1 MSSIPQTTDN
11 GNSVSDFATKFM
23 KRFHI
28 GRLLFRCNAG
38 KEKGIP
44 AMDIFRYL
52 FCMMFSDRSIYMQ
65 MKTGIF
71 EGTFSKNTIYRF
83 LNDVRIN
90 WQRFTTLLSADII
103 CRFMKPLTDEKRKD
117 VFIVDDSLFDRSRS
131 KKVEL
136 LARVFD
142 HCSMKYRS
150 GFRMLTLGWS
160 DGNSFVP
167 VNHCL
172 LSAAEDKNLLCAGKH
187 YDGRSLAG
195 RRRLQSRRKAT
206 DVMVEL
212 IHSAQ
217 RAGISAKYVLFD
229 SWFSAPKT
237 ILALKN
243 QEHLDTIAMMKK
255 SKTKYICEGQ
265 KLNVKEIY
273 SRNKKRR
280 GRSRYLLSVLV
291 EIEKDGES
299 IPAKL
304 VYVRNK
310 SRRKDWLVLI
320 STDTQLSEEEIIRI
334 YGKRWD
340 IEVFFKA
347 CKSYLNLVKEYR
359 GISYDAMNAH
369 VAIVFSRYMM
379 LSVAQR
385 ENEDD
390 RTICELCF
398 CLLDEMEDITFSRSM
413 CIIIEALVDA
423 VMEHFHIT
431 EAQLEEFT
439 SSFIHRLPKYMQE
452 ALERQETAALK
463 YFVG

>member
-23 KRFHI
+23 KRFHL
-28 GRLLFRCNAG
+28 GKLLFKCNAG

-44 AMDIFRYL
+44 VMDVFRFL
-52 FCMMFSDRSIYMQ
+52 FCMMFSDRSFYMQ
-65 MKTGIF
+65 MKTGTF
-71 EGTFSKNTIYRF
+71 REGFSKNTIYRF
-83 LNDVRIN
+83 LNNARTN

-103 CRFMKPLTDEKRKD
+103 NGFMKPLTDEKRKD

-131 KKVEL
+131 KKTEL

-142 HCSMKYRS
+142 HCSMKYRA

-172 LSAAEDKNLLCAGKH
+172 LSAAEDKNLLCEGNAC
-187 YDGRSLAG
+187 DGRSLAG
-195 RRRLQSRRKAT
+195 RRRLQARRKAT

-212 IHSAQ
+212 IHSA
-217 RAGISAKYVLFD
+217 RCAGITARYVLFD

-237 ILALKN
+237 MIALKN
-243 QEHLDTIAMMKK
+243 QEHLDTIAMVRK
-255 SKTKYICEGQ
+255 SKTKYLYNGE

-280 GRSRYLLSVLV
+280 GRSRYLLSVPV
-291 EIEKDGES
+291 TVEKDGES
-299 IPAKL
+299 IQAKF

-310 SRRKDWLVLI
+310 SKRKDWLVI
-320 STDTQLSEEEIIRI
+320 VSTDTGLSEEEIIRV

-390 RTICELCF
+390 KTICELCF

-413 CIIIEALVDA
+413 CIIIDTLMDA
-423 VMEHFHIT
+423 VMEYFHIT

-439 SSFIHRLPKYMQE
+439 ASFIQRLPQYMQE
-452 ALERQETAALK
+452 ALERKEIAA
-463 YFVG
+463 

>member
-23 KRFHI
+23 KRFHL
-28 GRLLFRCNAG
+28 GKLLFKCNAG

-44 AMDIFRYL
+44 VMDVFRFL
-52 FCMMFSDRSIYMQ
+52 FCMMFSDRSFYMQ
-65 MKTGIF
+65 MKTGTF
-71 EGTFSKNTIYRF
+71 GEGFSKNTIYRF
-83 LNDVRIN
+83 LNNARTN

-103 CRFMKPLTDEKRKD
+103 NSFMKPLTNEERKD
-117 VFIVDDSLFDRSRS
+117 VFIIDDSLFDRSRS
-131 KKVEL
+131 KKTEL
-136 LARVFD
+136 PARVFD

-167 VNHCL
+167 VSHCL
-172 LSAAEDKNLLCAGKH
+172 LSAAEDKNLLCEGNAC
-187 YDGRSLAG
+187 DGRSLAG
-195 RRRLQSRRKAT
+195 RRRLQARRKAT

-212 IHSAQ
+212 IHSA
-217 RAGISAKYVLFD
+217 RCAGITARYVLFD

-237 ILALKN
+237 MIALKN
-243 QEHLDTIAMMKK
+243 QEHLDTIAMVKK
-255 SKTKYICEGQ
+255 SKTKYLYNGE

-280 GRSRYLLSVLV
+280 GCSRYLLSVSVTV
-291 EIEKDGES
+291 EKEGES
-299 IPAKL
+299 IPAKF

-310 SRRKDWLVLI
+310 SKRKDWLVI
-320 STDTQLSEEEIIRI
+320 VSTDTELSEEEIIRV

-385 ENEDD
+385 ENTDD
-390 RTICELCF
+390 KTICELCF
-398 CLLDEMEDITFSRSM
+398 CLLDEMEDITFSRSVH
-413 CIIIEALVDA
+413 IIIDALMDT
-423 VMEHFHIT
+423 VMEYFHIT
-431 EAQLEEFT
+431 EAQLDEFT
-439 SSFIHRLPKYMQE
+439 VSFIQRLPKYMQE
-452 ALERQETAALK
+452 ALERKEVAA
-463 YFVG
+463 

>member
-23 KRFHI
+23 QRFHL
-28 GRLLFRCNAG
+28 GKLLFKCNAG

-44 AMDIFRYL
+44 VMDVFRFL
-52 FCMMFSDRSIYMQ
+52 FCMMFSDRSFYMQ
-65 MKTGIF
+65 MKTGTF
-71 EGTFSKNTIYRF
+71 REGFSKNTIYRF
-83 LNDVRIN
+83 LNNARTN

-103 CRFMKPLTDEKRKD
+103 NGFMKPLTDEKRKD

-131 KKVEL
+131 KKTEL

-142 HCSMKYRS
+142 HCSMKYRA

-172 LSAAEDKNLLCAGKH
+172 LSAAEDKNLLCEGNA

-195 RRRLQSRRKAT
+195 RRRLQARRKAT

-212 IHSAQ
+212 IHSA
-217 RAGISAKYVLFD
+217 RCAGITARYVLFD

-237 ILALKN
+237 MIALKN
-243 QEHLDTIAMMKK
+243 QEHLDTIAMVKK
-255 SKTKYICEGQ
+255 SKTKYLYNGE

-280 GRSRYLLSVLV
+280 GRSRYLLSVPV
-291 EIEKDGES
+291 TVEKDGES
-299 IPAKL
+299 IPAKF

-310 SRRKDWLVLI
+310 SKRKDWLVI
-320 STDTQLSEEEIIRI
+320 VSTDTGLSEEEIIRV

-390 RTICELCF
+390 KTICELCF

-413 CIIIEALVDA
+413 CIIIDTLMDA
-423 VMEHFHIT
+423 VMEYFHIT

-439 SSFIHRLPKYMQE
+439 ASFIQRLPQYMQE
-452 ALERQETAALK
+452 ALERKEIAA
-463 YFVG
+463 

>member
-1 MSSIPQTTDN
+1 MSSIPRTTDN
-11 GNSVSDFATKFM
+11 GNSVSDFAANFM
-23 KRFHI
+23 KRFHVC
-28 GRLLFRCNAG
+28 RLLFQCNAG

-44 AMDIFRYL
+44 VMDIFRYI

-65 MKTGIF
+65 MKTGTF
-71 EGTFSKNTIYRF
+71 EGAFSKNTIYRF
-83 LNDVRIN
+83 LNDARIN
-90 WQRFTTLLSADII
+90 WQRFATLLSSHII
-103 CRFMKPLTDEKRKD
+103 CHFMKPLTDEKRKD
-117 VFIVDDSLFDRSRS
+117 VFIVDDSLFDRPRS

-136 LARVFD
+136 LAKVFD
-142 HCSMKYRS
+142 HCSMKYRA
-150 GFRMLTLGWS
+150 GLRMLTLGWP

-167 VNHCL
+167 INHCL
-172 LSAAEDKNLLCAGKH
+172 LSAAKDKNLLCEGKH

-195 RRRLQSRRKAT
+195 RIRLQSRRKAT

-217 RAGISAKYVLFD
+217 CAGITAKYVLFD

-237 ILALKN
+237 ILSLKN
-243 QEHLDTIAMMKK
+243 GEHLDTIAMMKK
-255 SKTKYICEGQ
+255 SKTKYTYQGK

-299 IPAKL
+299 IPAKF
-304 VYVRNK
+304 VYIRNK
-310 SRRKDWLVLI
+310 SRRKDWLVLV
-320 STDTQLSEEEIIRI
+320 STDTQLTEEEIIRI

-390 RTICELCF
+390 KTICELCF

-413 CIIIEALVDA
+413 CIIIEALMDT
-423 VMEHFHIT
+423 VMECFHIT

-439 SSFIHRLPKYMQE
+439 TSFVQRLPKYMQE
-452 ALERQETAALK
+452 ALERRETAA
-463 YFVG
+463 

>member
-1 MSSIPQTTDN
+1 
-11 GNSVSDFATKFM
+11 
-23 KRFHI
+23 
-28 GRLLFRCNAG
+28 
-38 KEKGIP
+38 
-44 AMDIFRYL
+44 
-52 FCMMFSDRSIYMQ
+52 
-65 MKTGIF
+65 
-71 EGTFSKNTIYRF
+71 
-83 LNDVRIN
+83 
-90 WQRFTTLLSADII
+90 
-103 CRFMKPLTDEKRKD
+103 MKPLTDEKRKD

-167 VNHCL
+167 VSYSL
-172 LSAAEDKNLLCAGKH
+172 LSAADDKNLLCEAGCH
-187 YDGRSLAG
+187 DGRSLAG
-195 RRRLQSRRKAT
+195 RRRRQSRRKAT

-217 RAGISAKYVLFD
+217 CAGITARYVLFD

-237 ILALKN
+237 IIALKK

-255 SKTKYICEGQ
+255 SKTKYTYQGE

-273 SRNKKRR
+273 SRSRKRR

-291 EIEKDGES
+291 DVEKDGES

-310 SRRKDWLVLI
+310 GNRKDYLVLI
-320 STDTQLSEEEIIRI
+320 STDTELTEEEIIRI

-369 VAIVFSRYMM
+369 VSIVFSRYMM

-390 RTICELCF
+390 RTICELCY
-398 CLLDEMEDITFSRSM
+398 CLLDEMEDITFSRAM
-413 CIIIEALVDA
+413 CIIIDALMDA
-423 VMEHFHIT
+423 VMEYFHIT
-431 EAQLEEFT
+431 ETQLEEFT
-439 SSFIHRLPKYMQE
+439 SSFIHRLPQYMQE
-452 ALERQETAALK
+452 ALERRESAA
-463 YFVG
+463 

>member
-1 MSSIPQTTDN
+1 MSSIPQTTDH
-11 GNSVSDFATKFM
+11 GNNVSDFATQFM

-28 GRLLFRCNAG
+28 GKLLFKCNAG

-44 AMDIFRYL
+44 IMDIFRYL
-52 FCMMFSDRSIYMQ
+52 FCMMFSDRSSYMQ
-65 MKTGIF
+65 MKTGTF
-71 EGTFSKNTIYRF
+71 EGGFSKNTIYRF
-83 LNDVRIN
+83 LNNTRTN
-90 WQRFTTLLSADII
+90 WQRFTTLLSNNII
-103 CRFMKPLTDEKRKD
+103 NDFMKPLTDEKRKD

-131 KKVEL
+131 KKAEL

-150 GFRMLTLGWS
+150 GFRMLALGWS
-160 DGNSFVP
+160 DGNSFIP
-167 VNHCL
+167 VCHCL
-172 LSAAEDKNLLCAGKH
+172 LSAAEDKNLLCEGKQ

-195 RRRLQSRRKAT
+195 RRRLQARRKAT

-217 RAGISAKYVLFD
+217 RAGITARYVLFD

-237 ILALKN
+237 ILALKE
-243 QEHLDTIAMMKK
+243 QEHLDTIAMIKK
-255 SKTKYICEGQ
+255 SKTKYLYNGE

-280 GRSRYLLSVLV
+280 GRSRYLLSVSV
-291 EIEKDGES
+291 MIEKDGES
-299 IPAKL
+299 IPAKF

-310 SRRKDWLVLI
+310 SNRKDWLVLV
-320 STDTQLSEEEIIRI
+320 STDTGLSEEEIIRV

-390 RTICELCF
+390 KTICELCF

-413 CIIIEALVDA
+413 CIIIDALMET
-423 VMEHFHIT
+423 VMEYFHIT
-431 EAQLEEFT
+431 ETQLEEFT
-439 SSFIHRLPKYMQE
+439 ASFIQRLPKYMKE
-452 ALERQETAALK
+452 ALEWKEIAA
-463 YFVG
+463 

>member
-1 MSSIPQTTDN
+1 MSSIPQATDN

-23 KRFHI
+23 QRFHL
-28 GRLLFRCNAG
+28 GKLLFKCNAG

-44 AMDIFRYL
+44 VMDVFRFL
-52 FCMMFSDRSIYMQ
+52 FCMMFSDRSFYMQ
-65 MKTGIF
+65 MKTGTF
-71 EGTFSKNTIYRF
+71 REGFSKNTIYRF
-83 LNDVRIN
+83 LNNARTN

-103 CRFMKPLTDEKRKD
+103 NGFMKPLTDEKRKD

-131 KKVEL
+131 KKTEL

-142 HCSMKYRS
+142 HCSMKYRA

-172 LSAAEDKNLLCAGKH
+172 LSAAEDKNLLCEGNAC
-187 YDGRSLAG
+187 DGRSLAG
-195 RRRLQSRRKAT
+195 RRRLQARRKAT

-212 IHSAQ
+212 IHSA
-217 RAGISAKYVLFD
+217 RCAGITARYVLFD

-237 ILALKN
+237 MIALKN
-243 QEHLDTIAMMKK
+243 QEHLDTIAMVKK
-255 SKTKYICEGQ
+255 SKTKYLYNGE

-280 GRSRYLLSVLV
+280 GRSRYLLSVPV
-291 EIEKDGES
+291 TVEKDGES
-299 IPAKL
+299 IPAKF

-310 SRRKDWLVLI
+310 SKRKDWLVI
-320 STDTQLSEEEIIRI
+320 VSTDTGLSEEEIIRV

-390 RTICELCF
+390 KTICELCF

-413 CIIIEALVDA
+413 CIIIDTLMDA
-423 VMEHFHIT
+423 VMEYFHIT

-439 SSFIHRLPKYMQE
+439 ASFIQRLPQYMQE
-452 ALERQETAALK
+452 ALERKEIAA
-463 YFVG
+463 

>member
-1 MSSIPQTTDN
+1 MSSIPQITDN
-11 GNSVSDFATKFM
+11 GNNVSDFATKFL

-28 GRLLFRCNAG
+28 GRLLFKCNAG

-44 AMDIFRYL
+44 VMDIFRYL

-65 MKTGIF
+65 MKTGSF
-71 EGTFSKNTIYRF
+71 EGAFSKNTIYRF
-83 LNDVRIN
+83 LNDARVN
-90 WQRFTTLLSADII
+90 WQRFTMLLSAEII
-103 CRFMKPLTDEKRKD
+103 CHFMKPLTDEKRKD

-131 KKVEL
+131 KKVEM

-142 HCSMKYRS
+142 HCSMKYKS

-160 DGNSFVP
+160 DGNSFIP
-167 VNHCL
+167 VSHSL
-172 LSAAEDKNLLCAGKH
+172 LSAAEDKNLLCGGKR

-217 RAGISAKYVLFD
+217 HAGITAKYVLFD

-237 ILALKN
+237 ILELKN

-255 SKTKYICEGQ
+255 SKTKYRYQGER
-265 KLNVKEIY
+265 LNVKEIY
-273 SRNKKRR
+273 CRNKKRR

-291 EIEKDGES
+291 ELEKDEES

-304 VYVRNK
+304 VFVRNK
-310 SRRKDWLVLI
+310 SKRKDWLVLV
-320 STDTQLSEEEIIRI
+320 STDTSISEEEIIRI

-347 CKSYLNLVKEYR
+347 CKSYLKLVKEYR
-359 GISYDAMNAH
+359 GISYDAMGAH

-390 RTICELCF
+390 KTICEHCF

-413 CIIIEALVDA
+413 CIIIDALMDT
-423 VMEHFHIT
+423 VMEYFHIT

-439 SSFIHRLPKYMQE
+439 ASFVHRLPKYMQD
-452 ALERQETAALK
+452 ALKRRETAA
-463 YFVG
+463 

>member
-1 MSSIPQTTDN
+1 MSSIPQITDN

-23 KRFHI
+23 KRFHL
-28 GRLLFRCNAG
+28 GRLLFKCNAG

-44 AMDIFRYL
+44 VMDIFRYL
-52 FCMMFSDRSIYMQ
+52 FCMMFADRSVYMQ
-65 MKTGIF
+65 MKTGTYG
-71 EGTFSKNTIYRF
+71 ESFSKNTIYRF
-83 LNDVRIN
+83 LNNARTN

-103 CRFMKPLTDEKRKD
+103 NSFMKPLTNEDRKD
-117 VFIVDDSLFDRSRS
+117 VFIIDDSLFDRSRS

-142 HCSMKYRS
+142 HCSMKYKA

-167 VNHCL
+167 VSYSL
-172 LSAAEDKNLLCAGKH
+172 LSAAEDKNLLCEAGH
-187 YDGRSLAG
+187 HDGRSLAG
-195 RRRLQSRRKAT
+195 RRRRQSRRKAT

-217 RAGISAKYVLFD
+217 CAGISAKYVLFD

-237 ILALKN
+237 MIALKKK
-243 QEHLDTIAMMKK
+243 ERLDTIAMLKK
-255 SKTKYICEGQ
+255 SKTKYAYSG
-265 KLNVKEIY
+265 KRLNVKEIY
-273 SRNKKRR
+273 RRNKKRR
-280 GRSRYLLSVLV
+280 GRSRYLISVPV
-291 EIEKDGES
+291 DICKDGET

-310 SRRKDWLVLI
+310 SKRKDWLVLV

-369 VAIVFSRYMM
+369 VAIVFARYMM

-413 CIIIEALVDA
+413 CIIVDA
-423 VMEHFHIT
+423 LMETVMEYFHIT

-439 SSFIHRLPKYMQE
+439 CSFIQHLPKYMQDALNRHE
-452 ALERQETAALK
+452 ATA
-463 YFVG
+463 

>member
-1 MSSIPQTTDN
+1 MSSIPQKTDD
-11 GNSVSDFATKFM
+11 GNSVSGFAIKFM
-23 KRFHI
+23 KRFQL
-28 GRLLFRCNAG
+28 GKLLFKCNAG

-44 AMDIFRYL
+44 VMDIFRYL
-52 FCMMFSDRSIYMQ
+52 FCMMFSDRSTYMQ
-65 MKTGIF
+65 MKTGTF
-71 EGTFSKNTIYRF
+71 EEEFSKNTIYRF
-83 LNDVRIN
+83 LNNARTN

-103 CRFMKPLTDEKRKD
+103 NSFMKPLTDEKRKD

-167 VNHCL
+167 VSHCL
-172 LSAAEDKNLLCAGKH
+172 LSAAEDKNLLCEGVQ

-195 RRRLQSRRKAT
+195 RRRRQARRKAT

-217 RAGISAKYVLFD
+217 RTGITARYVLFD

-237 ILALKN
+237 IIALKK
-243 QEHLDTIAMMKK
+243 QEHLDTIAMIKK
-255 SKTKYICEGQ
+255 SKTKYLYNGE

-273 SRNKKRR
+273 SRNRKRR

-291 EIEKDGES
+291 TIEKDGEN
-299 IPAKL
+299 IPAKF

-310 SRRKDWLVLI
+310 SNRNDWLVI
-320 STDTQLSEEEIIRI
+320 VSTDTGLSEEEIIRV

-398 CLLDEMEDITFSRSM
+398 CLLDEMEDITFSRSI
-413 CIIIEALVDA
+413 CIIIDALMDA
-423 VMEHFHIT
+423 VMEYFHIT

-439 SSFIHRLPKYMQE
+439 TSFIQRLPKYMQE
-452 ALERQETAALK
+452 ALGRKEIA
-463 YFVG
+463 V

>member
-1 MSSIPQTTDN
+1 MSSIPQKTDN
-11 GNSVSDFATKFM
+11 GNNVSDFATKFM
-23 KRFHI
+23 KRFRV
-28 GRLLFRCNAG
+28 GRLLFQCNAG

-44 AMDIFRYL
+44 VMDIFRYL

-65 MKTGIF
+65 MKTGTF
-71 EGTFSKNTIYRF
+71 EGEFSKNTIYRF
-83 LNDVRIN
+83 LNDARIN
-90 WQRFTTLLSADII
+90 WQRFTTLLSAGII
-103 CRFMKPLTDEKRKD
+103 GHFMKPLTDKERKD
-117 VFIVDDSLFDRSRS
+117 VFIIDDSLFDRSRS
-131 KKVEL
+131 QKVEM

-142 HCSMKYRS
+142 HCSMKYKS

-160 DGNSFVP
+160 DGNSFIP
-167 VNHCL
+167 VRHSL
-172 LSAAEDKNLLCAGKH
+172 LSAAEDKNLLCEGRQ

-195 RRRLQSRRKAT
+195 RRRRQSRRKAT

-217 RAGISAKYVLFD
+217 CAGITARYALFD
-229 SWFSAPKT
+229 SWFAAPKT
-237 ILALKN
+237 ILTLKK
-243 QEHLDTIAMMKK
+243 QEHLDTIAMLKK
-255 SKTKYICEGQ
+255 SRTKYLYDGQ

-280 GRSRYLLSVLV
+280 GCSRYLLSVSV
-291 EIEKDGES
+291 DIEKDGES

-310 SRRKDWLVLI
+310 SRRRDWLVLV
-320 STDTQLSEEEIIRI
+320 STDTGLSEEEIIRV

-340 IEVFFKA
+340 IEVFFKS
-347 CKSYLNLVKEYR
+347 CKSYLNLAKEYK

-398 CLLDEMEDITFSRSM
+398 CLLDEMEDITFSHSM
-413 CIIIEALVDA
+413 CIIVDA
-423 VMEHFHIT
+423 LMDTVMEYFHIT

-439 SSFIHRLPKYMQE
+439 ASFIQRLPKYMQE
-452 ALERQETAALK
+452 ALERRGAAA
-463 YFVG
+463 

>member
-1 MSSIPQTTDN
+1 MSSIPQKTDD
-11 GNSVSDFATKFM
+11 GNSVSGFATKFM
-23 KRFHI
+23 KRFQL
-28 GRLLFRCNAG
+28 GKLLFKCNAG
-38 KEKGIP
+38 KEKGILV
-44 AMDIFRYL
+44 MDIFRYL
-52 FCMMFSDRSIYMQ
+52 FCMMFSDRSTYMQ
-65 MKTGIF
+65 MKTGTF
-71 EGTFSKNTIYRF
+71 EEEFSKNTIYRF
-83 LNDVRIN
+83 LNNARTN

-103 CRFMKPLTDEKRKD
+103 NSFMKPLTDEKRKD

-167 VNHCL
+167 VSHCL
-172 LSAAEDKNLLCAGKH
+172 LSAAEDKNLLCEGVQ

-195 RRRLQSRRKAT
+195 RRRRQARRKAT

-217 RAGISAKYVLFD
+217 RTGITARYVLFD

-237 ILALKN
+237 ILALKK
-243 QEHLDTIAMMKK
+243 QEHLDTIAMIKK
-255 SKTKYICEGQ
+255 SKTKYLYNGE

-273 SRNKKRR
+273 SRNRKRR

-291 EIEKDGES
+291 TIEKDGEN
-299 IPAKL
+299 IPAKF

-310 SRRKDWLVLI
+310 SNRNDWLVI
-320 STDTQLSEEEIIRI
+320 VSTDTGLSEEEIIRV

-398 CLLDEMEDITFSRSM
+398 CLLDEMEDITFSRSI
-413 CIIIEALVDA
+413 CIIIDALMDA
-423 VMEHFHIT
+423 VMEYFHIT

-439 SSFIHRLPKYMQE
+439 TSFIQRLPKYMQE
-452 ALERQETAALK
+452 ALGRKEIA
-463 YFVG
+463 V

>member
-11 GNSVSDFATKFM
+11 RNSVSDFATKFM
-23 KRFHI
+23 QRFHL
-28 GRLLFRCNAG
+28 GKLLFKCNAG

-44 AMDIFRYL
+44 VMDVFRFL
-52 FCMMFSDRSIYMQ
+52 FCMMFSDRSFYMQ
-65 MKTGIF
+65 MKTGTF
-71 EGTFSKNTIYRF
+71 REGFSKNTIYRF
-83 LNDVRIN
+83 LNNARTN

-103 CRFMKPLTDEKRKD
+103 NGFMKPLTDEKRKD

-131 KKVEL
+131 KKTEL

-142 HCSMKYRS
+142 HCSMKYRA

-172 LSAAEDKNLLCAGKH
+172 LSAAEDKNLLCEGNAC
-187 YDGRSLAG
+187 DGRSLAG
-195 RRRLQSRRKAT
+195 RRRLQARRKAT

-212 IHSAQ
+212 IHSA
-217 RAGISAKYVLFD
+217 RCAGITARYVLFD

-237 ILALKN
+237 MIALKN
-243 QEHLDTIAMMKK
+243 QEHLDTIAMVKK
-255 SKTKYICEGQ
+255 SKTKYLYNGE

-280 GRSRYLLSVLV
+280 GRSRYLLSVPV
-291 EIEKDGES
+291 TVEKDGES
-299 IPAKL
+299 IPAKF

-310 SRRKDWLVLI
+310 SKRKDWLVI
-320 STDTQLSEEEIIRI
+320 VSTDTGLSEEEIIRV

-390 RTICELCF
+390 KTICELCF

-413 CIIIEALVDA
+413 RIIIDALMDA
-423 VMEHFHIT
+423 VMEYFHIT

-439 SSFIHRLPKYMQE
+439 ASFIQRLPQYMQE
-452 ALERQETAALK
+452 ALERKEIAA
-463 YFVG
+463 

>member
-1 MSSIPQTTDN
+1 MSSIPQTTNN

-23 KRFHI
+23 KRFCL
-28 GRLLFRCNAG
+28 GKLLFKCNAG

-44 AMDIFRYL
+44 VMNLFRYL

-65 MKTGIF
+65 MKTGTF
-71 EGTFSKNTIYRF
+71 DGGFSKNTIYRF
-83 LNDVRIN
+83 LNNARTN
-90 WQRFTTLLSADII
+90 WQRFTTLLSASII
-103 CRFMKPLTDEKRKD
+103 NGFMKPLTGEERKD
-117 VFIVDDSLFDRSRS
+117 VFIVDDSLFGRSRS
-131 KKVEL
+131 QKVEL
-136 LARVFD
+136 LAKVFD
-142 HCSMKYRS
+142 HCSMKYKS

-160 DGNSFVP
+160 DGNSFIP
-167 VNHCL
+167 VSHCL
-172 LSAAEDKNLLCAGKH
+172 LSAAEDKNLICSGKA

-195 RRRLQSRRKAT
+195 KRRLQARRKAT

-217 RAGISAKYVLFD
+217 CAGITARYVLFD

-237 ILALKN
+237 ILALKE
-243 QEHLDTIAMMKK
+243 QEHLDTIAMVKK
-255 SKTKYICEGQ
+255 SKTKYLYNGE

-273 SRNKKRR
+273 SRNKKHR
-280 GRSRYLLSVLV
+280 GRSRYLLSVLAD
-291 EIEKDGES
+291 IEKDGRI
-299 IPAKL
+299 IPAKF

-310 SRRKDWLVLI
+310 GNRKDWLVLV
-320 STDTQLSEEEIIRI
+320 STDTRLSEEEIIRV

-340 IEVFFKA
+340 IEIFFKT

-369 VAIVFSRYMM
+369 VAIVFARYMM

-390 RTICELCF
+390 KTICELCF

-413 CIIIEALVDA
+413 CIIIDALMDA
-423 VMEHFHIT
+423 VMEYFHIT

-439 SSFIHRLPKYMQE
+439 ASFIQRLPQYMQK
-452 ALERQETAALK
+452 ALERKENIA
-463 YFVG
+463 